1 MEGLNIQQTDSTP
14 LVFFNQTTA
23 TLQLVGESYPEN
35 SFDFYGVVLAW
46 LKSALLE
53 LPELVLDITITYMN
67 SSSTKCTLDLLDMM
81 EDAYT
86 RGIKT
91 SIIWRYDCE
100 NPRSYVLAEEFREEV
115 TFPFNIEVLNK

>member
-1 MEGLNIQQTDSTP
+1 MEQLEITQTSSTP
-14 LVFFNQTTA
+14 LISFDTA
-23 TLQLVGESYPEN
+23 TQTMLIVGESYPEN
-35 SFDFYGVVLAW
+35 SFVFYGSVLAW
-46 LKSALLE
+46 LKQYVQNNGNLT
-53 LPELVLDITITYMN
+53 LDITITYMN